1 MINRSCNLLISRVTQ
16 SSDQGQERMEALNLH
31 PGIIEPVHQTF
42 VDQDRVKTAEDGQLG
57 GGDRSGRL
65 EQNLCSSTMGGVAED
80 RVSGSVEVPLD
91 GGGIEAAEEP
101 KKAVRTTAVH
111 RPYDGARAE
120 SKKSPSNLRHWF
132 AA

>member
-1 MINRSCNLLISRVTQ
+1 
-16 SSDQGQERMEALNLH
+16 MEPLNLH

-42 VDQDRVKTAEDGQLG
+42 VDQDGVKTAEDGQLG

-65 EQNLCSSTMGGVAED
+65 EQNLCSSTMGRVGED

-91 GGGIEAAEEP
+91 GGGIKAAEEP

-111 RPYDGARAE
+111 SLQNDKDGE
-120 SKKSPSNLRHWF
+120 
-132 AA
+132 